1 MSPSFCQNTIVI
13 RQLNYYRTNVFM
25 RFLIKNCKQ
34 VLLYAKADCD
44 RKAWTSVKFTSK
56 SDVRSVAYVIVRHV
70 SGLLSREKP
79 SGWFLSLIL
88 TIYGV
93 QNYRTVLKRSV
104 AYWHDGVVVPVLWLV
119 SNFSYSVRKLL
130 CDFTYFYKS
139 SAVLFSKLVCS
150 LPGSSRLCGW
160 SSCFSYGI
168 YLQVRYKLQHEL
180 ICRLLLVFS
189 PFVDHKPLRFDPG
202 SLHHSCL
209 PF

>member
-1 MSPSFCQNTIVI
+1 
-13 RQLNYYRTNVFM
+13 M

-34 VLLYAKADCD
+34 VLPYAKADCD

-56 SDVRSVAYVIVRHV
+56 FDVRSVAYVIVRHV
-70 SGLLSREKP
+70 SGLCWAEKNLP
-79 SGWFLSLIL
+79 VGSLSLIL

-104 AYWHDGVVVPVLWLV
+104 AYWHGVVVPVLWLV

-130 CDFTYFYKS
+130 RDFTYFYKS
-139 SAVLFSKLVCS
+139 SAVWFSKLVCP
-150 LPGSSRLCGW
+150 LPGSGRLCGW

-168 YLQVRYKLQHEL
+168 YLQVRDKLQHEV